1 MARAERKIRRKRGSR
16 TCGKGSHKKH
26 RGAGS
31 RGGKGFAGTHK
42 HKMTWVI
49 KHSPRHFGRYG
60 FKLPSEVKTEVKII
74 NVGAL
79 DDLASSH
86 GVKKGKKITL
96 DLASLGYDK
105 VLGKGKVT
113 KALVV
118 KAYSF
123 TEKALQKIESAGGK
137 AQSLAE

>member
-1 MARAERKIRRKRGSR
+1 MARADRKIRKKRGSR

-49 KHSPRHFGRYG
+49 KHAPNHFGRYG
-60 FKLPSEVKTEVKII
+60 FKLPPEVKREIKTI
-74 NVGAL
+74 NVGEL
-79 DDLASSH
+79 EELVDEH
-86 GVKKGKKITL
+86 GVKKGKKIVL

-105 VLGKGKVT
+105 VLGKGTVT
-113 KALVV
+113 KPLVV
-118 KAYSF
+118 KAGSF
-123 TEKALQKIESAGGK
+123 TERALEKIESAGGT
-137 AQSLAE
+137 AELLQE

>member
-1 MARAERKIRRKRGSR
+1 MARADRKIRKKRGSR

-31 RGGKGFAGTHK
+31 RGGKGMAGTHK

-49 KHSPRHFGRYG
+49 KHDPRHFGRYG
-60 FKLPSEVKTEVKII
+60 FKLPPEVKSKVKTV
-74 NVGAL
+74 NVGEL
-79 DDLASSH
+79 EDLAKAH
-86 GVKKGKKITL
+86 GVKKGKKIIL

-105 VLGKGKVT
+105 VLGKGMVT

-118 KAYSF
+118 KAQKF
-123 TEKALQKIESAGGK
+123 TEKALKKIESAGGK
-137 AQSLAE
+137 AESLLE